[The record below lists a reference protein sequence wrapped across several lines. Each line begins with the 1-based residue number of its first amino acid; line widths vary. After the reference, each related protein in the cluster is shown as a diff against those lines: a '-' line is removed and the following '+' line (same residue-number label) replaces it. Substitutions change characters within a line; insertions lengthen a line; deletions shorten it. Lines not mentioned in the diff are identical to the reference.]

1 MEQKV
6 ICSLVRLPAEP
17 ANLSLTRGG
26 GGLGPV
32 VLQAEEAVA
41 GEPPHHLAEP
51 LALEE
56 ADLLRLLDGGF
67 WEPDLGLAA
76 PTRGS

>member
-17 ANLSLTRGG
+17 ANLGLTRGG

-51 LALEE
+51 FAVEE
-56 ADLLRLLDGGF
+56 ADLLGLLDRWF
-67 WEPDLGLAA
+67 LEPNVCLPAPDEDL
-76 PTRGS
+76 